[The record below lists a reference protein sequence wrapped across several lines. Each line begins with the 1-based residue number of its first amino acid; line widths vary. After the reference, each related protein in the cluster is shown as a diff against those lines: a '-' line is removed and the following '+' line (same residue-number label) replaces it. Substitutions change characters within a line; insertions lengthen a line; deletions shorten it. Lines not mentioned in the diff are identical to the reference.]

1 VPKISRF
8 LSRHAAADLS
18 IRVFYYLG
26 MLRVRQ
32 HHARPISRIRNK
44 SADVKGE
51 RIRETCESEH
61 ETSSLQFSFLP
72 RCHAREKAKRVPSIH
87 FACFLS
93 VLLMNKFPEK
103 KSLVA
108 GFSSGINHNASI
120 RSSSAAVEFYFLI
133 CLPRTA
139 ACIYDNKE
147 TKLALSLREICRFTP
162 LTRIIENPESP
173 ILFLSII
180 ENAVATSR
188 RRNISLSAR
197 LFMNLSLW
205 ISLYVLWF
213 NVRRTRSFPANVFGW
228 SVCIISFKSTVL
240 FIFPVPLSHDDTYNT
255 ASSSLR
261 NSFLLMVYSF

>member
-1 VPKISRF
+1 VKEEKAEGKGERKAPRGCSGNHGRRGESGRKTSLYIKPRSAFSRLSSFSPLYATLVTAHCERWLGYSSSGSNIPTSKENILRRFVIFLSSVPKISRF

-51 RIRETCESEH
+51 QIHETCESEH

-93 VLLMNKFPEK
+93 VLLMSKFPEK
-103 KSLVA
+103 RSLVA

-120 RSSSAAVEFYFLI
+120 ASDRH
-133 CLPRTA
+133 LPR
-139 ACIYDNKE
+139 
-147 TKLALSLREICRFTP
+147 
-162 LTRIIENPESP
+162 
-173 ILFLSII
+173 
-180 ENAVATSR
+180 
-188 RRNISLSAR
+188 
-197 LFMNLSLW
+197 
-205 ISLYVLWF
+205 
-213 NVRRTRSFPANVFGW
+213 
-228 SVCIISFKSTVL
+228 
-240 FIFPVPLSHDDTYNT
+240 
-255 ASSSLR
+255 
-261 NSFLLMVYSF
+261 